1 MDDKLTLWL
10 THMKSSFIDESYYI
24 DQTDEEINNC
34 FTGALD
40 FGTAGIRGEI
50 GIGPNRLNEFTVR
63 RIAHSVARYLN
74 DSSLHKTAVIMY
86 DTRLFSEEFS
96 NTIATVLSS
105 YQIHTFIF
113 DTYHTTPEL
122 SYAVRYLNASIGF
135 MITASHNPKEYN
147 GIKVY
152 NHTGGQILDE
162 QAHSIK
168 SIYDQL
174 NEDELFNQS
183 IEANESFIDVLTDE
197 VSSSYDHKVVSQYHS
212 MADFN
217 VKTVFTSLHGTSLP
231 RVKSI
236 LSTLNYDH
244 LFVLEDQSSADGT
257 FPNATSLN
265 PEDPNAFKD
274 AIKYAQKLN
283 AHLVIATDPD
293 SDRLGVVVYHKGTY
307 RHLTGNQLGVILLK
321 HIIDNTSHLEQRT
334 VIKSIVT
341 SDLAKV
347 ICKAHDVEIKDVLT
361 GFKYI
366 GEYIEEISKDEQQ
379 NFIFGYEE
387 SHGYLTSS
395 LVRDKDAIQVI
406 PMLIEL
412 ADTLN
417 QEDKTLI
424 DYLENINNHYCHSS
438 EKLYSLTLQRFEGAE
453 KIQKLMNYYRHQP
466 IEQIAGLEI
475 ISKEDFMLQQQ
486 FDPNGHEL
494 GTLKLPPANVIKF
507 NLRNGWI
514 VIRPSGTEPKVKLY
528 ISILEQCDE
537 QLFSNIYDD
546 LFGMI
551 D

>member
-74 DSSLHKTAVIMY
+74 DSNLHKTAVIMY

-152 NHTGGQILDE
+152 NRTGGQILDE

-183 IEANESFIDVLTDE
+183 IEANESFIDILTDE
-197 VSSSYDHKVVSQYHS
+197 VSSSYDHEVVSQYHS

-217 VKTVFTSLHGTSLP
+217 VKTVFTSLHGTALPLSL
-231 RVKSI
+231 I
-236 LSTLNYDH
+236 
-244 LFVLEDQSSADGT
+244 
-257 FPNATSLN
+257 
-265 PEDPNAFKD
+265 
-274 AIKYAQKLN
+274 
-283 AHLVIATDPD
+283 
-293 SDRLGVVVYHKGTY
+293 
-307 RHLTGNQLGVILLK
+307 
-321 HIIDNTSHLEQRT
+321 HI
-334 VIKSIVT
+334 
-341 SDLAKV
+341 
-347 ICKAHDVEIKDVLT
+347 
-361 GFKYI
+361 
-366 GEYIEEISKDEQQ
+366 
-379 NFIFGYEE
+379 
-387 SHGYLTSS
+387 
-395 LVRDKDAIQVI
+395 
-406 PMLIEL
+406 
-412 ADTLN
+412 
-417 QEDKTLI
+417 
-424 DYLENINNHYCHSS
+424 
-438 EKLYSLTLQRFEGAE
+438 
-453 KIQKLMNYYRHQP
+453 
-466 IEQIAGLEI
+466 
-475 ISKEDFMLQQQ
+475 
-486 FDPNGHEL
+486 
-494 GTLKLPPANVIKF
+494 
-507 NLRNGWI
+507 
-514 VIRPSGTEPKVKLY
+514 
-528 ISILEQCDE
+528 
-537 QLFSNIYDD
+537 
-546 LFGMI
+546 
-551 D
+551 